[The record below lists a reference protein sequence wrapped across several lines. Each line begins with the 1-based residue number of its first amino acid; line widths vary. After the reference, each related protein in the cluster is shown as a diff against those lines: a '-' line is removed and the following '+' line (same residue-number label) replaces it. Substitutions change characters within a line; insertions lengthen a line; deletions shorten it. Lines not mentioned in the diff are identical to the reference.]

1 MSYRYETHMHTAEA
15 SRCARATAE
24 EQVRYYKDMGF
35 DGVCV
40 TDHFLGGNTTV
51 PPELAWKRKI
61 EMFCAAYEK
70 AAEAGE
76 TIGLKVFFGWDYAD
90 KGTDFL
96 TYGLD
101 KDWLLQNEGLTQMS
115 ITNYLDFVRRE
126 GAFVAHAH
134 PFREDFYIPCIQLMP
149 RQVDAVEIVN
159 ANRKDFENYRAAE
172 YARNDGLPALAGSD
186 TQTAEKQKRLCGIET
201 DAPIQ
206 DASDFLRV
214 LRSGEYRIFDTRE

>member
-1 MSYRYETHMHTAEA
+1 
-15 SRCARATAE
+15 
-24 EQVRYYKDMGF
+24 
-35 DGVCV
+35 
-40 TDHFLGGNTTV
+40 
-51 PPELAWKRKI
+51 
-61 EMFCAAYEK
+61 
-70 AAEAGE
+70 
-76 TIGLKVFFGWDYAD
+76 
-90 KGTDFL
+90 
-96 TYGLD
+96 
-101 KDWLLQNEGLTQMS
+101 MS

-172 YARNDGLPALAGSD
+172 YARNYGLPALAGSD
-186 TQTAEKQKRLCGIET
+186 NHTAAGQKRLCGIET

-206 DASDFLRV
+206 DAADFLRV